1 MRDEQLKVRSWVI
14 YFLIP
19 VHWFLLKSAHLIHL
33 CMTPEKITLISF
45 GYFEKG
51 LLDKITKDVEQE
63 FSLPV
68 KTREGHLDLSLF
80 FEPSRRQYDGFRLLK
95 EVDLGFGMDSDKTMG
110 LFNVDLFIPILT
122 YIFGQAYLN
131 GRAGIASIYRLKNER
146 YGIFKDEKILVNRFS
161 KEVIHEL
168 GHTFGL
174 IHCYD
179 PTCVMRSS
187 TYVEDI
193 DQKNHQLC
201 SRCREKLHNSP

>member
-1 MRDEQLKVRSWVI
+1 MNL
-14 YFLIP
+14 
-19 VHWFLLKSAHLIHL
+19 
-33 CMTPEKITLISF
+33 EKITLISF

-51 LLDKITKDVEQE
+51 LLDKIEKDVEHE
-63 FSLPV
+63 FLLPV
-68 KTREGHLDLSLF
+68 RSREGHLDLSQF

-95 EVDLGFGMDSDKTMG
+95 EVNATFAEENEKTLGI
-110 LFNVDLFIPILT
+110 FNVDLYIPILT

-131 GRAGIASIYRLKNER
+131 GRAGIASIYRLRNER
-146 YGIFKDEKILVNRFS
+146 YGIFKDEKILVSRFR

-174 IHCYD
+174 IHCFD
-179 PTCVMRSS
+179 PSCVMRSS

-201 SRCREKLHNSP
+201 RKCREILGIQS